1 MKKTI
6 LALGVLGFAAFP
18 ALAQEADF
26 MKVDANA
33 DGVVTMEEA
42 SAAGWGWTEDQFKG
56 ADADGDG
63 TLNAEEFATAAG

>member
-6 LALGVLGFAAFP
+6 LALSVLGFSTFP

-26 MKVDANA
+26 TKVDANA

-42 SAAGWGWTEDQFKG
+42 AGAGWGWTEDQFKG
-56 ADADGDG
+56 VDADGDG
-63 TLNAEEFATAAG
+63 ALNPEEFATAAG